1 MEDNLKKMCNK
12 FSANTFC
19 QSLNCF
25 SIFNLLEAI
34 ETRFFVAELFPV
46 GHKKVIEGEPR
57 NNPSE
62 FLSFPIVTWQWNNY
76 KSVTP
81 RTSRVTR
88 PQLTRINLRRSSY
101 QNILVAY
108 IAGISEFLR
117 GSKMCNMPSK
127 KFGSLFKHLSYA
139 KYRGLAVKWGPEC
152 CLAQPGP
159 AAETSTTLH
168 LYTRDPIIAT
178 NHFRKSGK
186 ESKLFKA
193 LFWTFLSRSNRGG
206 FNVCILSL
214 FLVLT
219 AAPGS
224 SCDPLNSV
232 IHWTHPSR
240 HRSSI

>member
-1 MEDNLKKMCNK
+1 MLRNDCWDQFWCRKNWFLQPPGWLAAALLLFFLGMTKLILHKYIFSAMEDNLKKMCNK

-152 CLAQPGP
+152 CLAQPAP
-159 AAETSTTLH
+159 LQRQAQH
-168 LYTRDPIIAT
+168 YI
-178 NHFRKSGK
+178 F
-186 ESKLFKA
+186 
-193 LFWTFLSRSNRGG
+193 
-206 FNVCILSL
+206 IL
-214 FLVLT
+214 VT
-219 AAPGS
+219 Q
-224 SCDPLNSV
+224 
-232 IHWTHPSR
+232 
-240 HRSSI
+240 